1 MKIFKDLT
9 TMSSPYYLLRD
20 NDGKLLLRASKSVC
34 EEEME
39 ARYLQNKIAFDL
51 KLKEAIKEAKF
62 KEFDEWMNN
71 LIKKNGTTEY
81 QNMKQVIKIMTVYFY
96 TILVVLITV
105 YCMNK
110 DKECCR
116 ITAQEV
122 YEYEG
127 WIIKE

>member
-1 MKIFKDLT
+1 MYETLEHWKQYKQEEDL
-9 TMSSPYYLLRD
+9 
-20 NDGKLLLRASKSVC
+20 
-34 EEEME
+34 
-39 ARYLQNKIAFDL
+39 QIKIAKEFSLPVSDNSS
-51 KLKEAIKEAKF
+51 KLVTDYAK
-62 KEFDEWMNN
+62 KEFDEWMKD
-71 LIKKNGTTEY
+71 LIKRNGTTEY